1 MQSFCKFLLRQNC
14 LKFFSVRISVEN
26 LAKNSQKKYLPS
38 KRVPSECSQLN
49 LVIYIFIRE
58 ATTKL
63 VDNYL
68 LEEDEETLRE
78 KEG

>member
-1 MQSFCKFLLRQNC
+1 M
-14 LKFFSVRISVEN
+14 
-26 LAKNSQKKYLPS
+26 
-38 KRVPSECSQLN
+38 PSECSQLL

-68 LEEDEETLRE
+68 LEEDEKALKE